1 MRGRAYLLC
10 LPWWA
15 VARGVGG
22 ANCSSAGKRGSPAN
36 AFKRPAGTLG
46 IWGFDVTTHTC
57 LSWPHTISS
66 SIASLA
72 CRRPSLQRSTFHL
85 DLVAVL
91 IHLRMPP
98 LQTYTSSHI
107 LLAVLQLPLVLSPGL
122 VPTPASPHFIF
133 NVGLVLPAPSP
144 ETV

>member
-1 MRGRAYLLC
+1 MRGWAYLLG

-15 VARGVGG
+15 VARRVGG

-36 AFKRPAGTLG
+36 AFKRPPGTLG

-72 CRRPSLQRSTFHL
+72 CRRRSLQRLIFLLHLVVVLIHHRTPSLQ
-85 DLVAVL
+85 
-91 IHLRMPP
+91 
-98 LQTYTSSHI
+98 TYASSHI
-107 LLAVLQLPLVLSPGL
+107 LLVAVLQTPLVLSPGL

-133 NVGLVLPAPSP
+133 NIRLVPAPSP